1 MMKNSKLQKSLR
13 PSGCGFVDP
22 FTNKNSKRLGVC
34 AQKKKTCCGPYKKYL
49 YFHQNPENC
58 HMSLTGQLWTQVYI
72 LHESRLGGGGGIV
85 GSEAKFREEYS
96 GPSDYSLKIQQNSI
110 VRGVYPIN
118 LFDKLKIACQRHS
131 QKLGYGED

>member
-1 MMKNSKLQKSLR
+1 M
-13 PSGCGFVDP
+13 
-22 FTNKNSKRLGVC
+22 
-34 AQKKKTCCGPYKKYL
+34 
-49 YFHQNPENC
+49 
-58 HMSLTGQLWTQVYI
+58 
-72 LHESRLGGGGGIV
+72 

-96 GPSDYSLKIQQNSI
+96 GPSDYSLKMQQNSI